1 METYRVSHSDIP
13 SELLKKMPV
22 DDALKCLEFFETSE
36 AGLPK
41 RSWGPIEVIAGPWI
55 WEWKLIITIKW
66 NSARVIHMPQEL
78 SIGRT
83 MRPIDILVIIYCACN
98 SLFRKE
104 APPKE
109 LMWGQM
115 EWNRYN
121 KERREEYERRPK
133 VWAEKN
139 FFRFCISYLEKKY
152 DWPNEDFDVEFS
164 HADGQLKIKAKDD
177 IVCCPAIGTFNG
189 TLTVSARQ
197 LFRRLPKRFV
207 SPTVFIQVFKRKDE
221 LIATIGGHAIPARWT
236 EKTIPE
242 ETGESFTGQEA
253 SSNNSFGA
261 DNKIFTEDKANKA
274 RDFLRQKLSDVNS
287 DISMNVETEAVDDS
301 MKSTKDIRIKEVMTG
316 TYRVLTGDNF
326 HAYDDDDGVDDCG
339 SYDTQEE
346 AIEAAKLI
354 VDKSIRWERQ
364 FCEKP
369 TDPEELYD
377 RYTSFGDDPVISPG
391 TEPHFSAWEYA
402 KARCREICLEP
413 IPTKENQ
420 N

>member
-13 SELLKKMPV
+13 SELFKKMPV

-164 HADGQLKIKAKDD
+164 HTDGQLKIKAKDD

-236 EKTIPE
+236 ENPASSKRAVTEELIGIVPIPQNSE
-242 ETGESFTGQEA
+242 KLNQESKKALLALKQHPDETGLYCLQLAEWSLKHSLED
-253 SSNNSFGA
+253 SNGRLTTTLEEMKGWKPSNVM
-261 DNKIFTEDKANKA
+261 
-274 RDFLRQKLSDVNS
+274 RFL
-287 DISMNVETEAVDDS
+287 ETNLD
-301 MKSTKDIRIKEVMTG
+301 
-316 TYRVLTGDNF
+316 
-326 HAYDDDDGVDDCG
+326 
-339 SYDTQEE
+339 
-346 AIEAAKLI
+346 
-354 VDKSIRWERQ
+354 
-364 FCEKP
+364 
-369 TDPEELYD
+369 
-377 RYTSFGDDPVISPG
+377 
-391 TEPHFSAWEYA
+391 
-402 KARCREICLEP
+402 
-413 IPTKENQ
+413 TKEPEDAVPWNKVKDNPAELADQ
-420 N
+420 ILLTIHDKLTTQLSCYPRKS